1 MKKNNISALKLSLY
15 IISGIVLISLVITL
29 FTTIYTKNNDKVD
42 SNNSNENKEQLKDN
56 TTNDNVCIVKVTNG
70 TEFIEK
76 VTKFN
81 NDCNNYQ
88 VSYKDLRYT
97 IEKKDNYYVNKIYYK
112 DNEIKYMNT
121 DSLVYSNLSQAY
133 MLDSNTFLFLFHE
146 IPVSQN
152 MKYHAIAFNDAGEIK
167 FSNSSAMNNVEFDKY
182 ANILSFKITK
192 IELPTTVEEICN
204 YINNYNQDDV
214 IEERYTY
221 KYNNNKMNLESLKT
235 VTIAD
240 TNTVYCK

>member
-15 IISGIVLISLVITL
+15 IIGAIVLISLVIA
-29 FTTIYTKNNDKVD
+29 FVTTKYTK
-42 SNNSNENKEQLKDN
+42 S
-56 TTNDNVCIVKVTNG
+56 NDNSCIAKATNG

-76 VTKFN
+76 ITNFK
-81 NDCNNYQ
+81 NDCSNYQ
-88 VSYKDLRYT
+88 VSYKDLKYT
-97 IEKKDNYYVNKIYYK
+97 IETKDNYYVNEIYFK

-133 MLDSNTFLFLFHE
+133 MLDSNTFLFIFHE

-152 MKYHAIAFNDAGEIK
+152 MKYNVVAFNDDGEIK
-167 FSNSSAMNNVEFDKY
+167 FSNSSVMNNVEFDKY

-204 YINNYNQDDV
+204 YINNYTQDDV
-214 IEERYTY
+214 IEESYTY
-221 KYNNNKMNLESLKT
+221 KYSNNKMNLEDLET
-235 VTIAD
+235 ITIAD
-240 TNTVYCK
+240 TNTIYCK

>member
-29 FTTIYTKNNDKVD
+29 FTTMYTKNNDKVD

-56 TTNDNVCIVKVTNG
+56 TTNDNGCIVKVTNG

-133 MLDSNTFLFLFHE
+133 MLDSNTFLFMFYE
-146 IPVSQN
+146 VPTPQDNAYYTIVFS
-152 MKYHAIAFNDAGEIK
+152 DDGEIK
-167 FSNSSAMNNVEFDKY
+167 FSATQIDDVTFDKY
-182 ANILSFKITK
+182 NNELSFKITK
-192 IELPTTVEEICN
+192 IELPTTVEGICN

-214 IEERYTY
+214 IEESYTY
-221 KYNNNKMNLESLKT
+221 KYNNSKMNLEGLET

>member
-15 IISGIVLISLVITL
+15 IIGAIVLISLVIA
-29 FTTIYTKNNDKVD
+29 FVTTKYTK
-42 SNNSNENKEQLKDN
+42 S
-56 TTNDNVCIVKVTNG
+56 NDNSCIAKATNG

-76 VTKFN
+76 ITNFK

-88 VSYKDLRYT
+88 VSYKDLKYT
-97 IEKKDNYYVNKIYYK
+97 IEIKDNYYVNKIYYK

-133 MLDSNTFLFLFHE
+133 MLDSNTFLFIFHE

-152 MKYHAIAFNDAGEIK
+152 MKYNVVAFNDDGEIK
-167 FSNSSAMNNVEFDKY
+167 FSNSSVMNNVEFDKY

-204 YINNYNQDDV
+204 YINNYTQDDV
-214 IEERYTY
+214 IEESYTY
-221 KYNNNKMNLESLKT
+221 KYSNNKMNLEDLET
-235 VTIAD
+235 ITIAD
-240 TNTVYCK
+240 TNTIYCK

>member
-15 IISGIVLISLVITL
+15 IIGAIVLISLVIA
-29 FTTIYTKNNDKVD
+29 FVTTKYTK
-42 SNNSNENKEQLKDN
+42 S
-56 TTNDNVCIVKVTNG
+56 NDNSCIAKATNG

-76 VTKFN
+76 ITNFK
-81 NDCNNYQ
+81 NDCSNYQ
-88 VSYKDLRYT
+88 VSYKDLKYT
-97 IEKKDNYYVNKIYYK
+97 IETKDNYYVNKIYYK

-133 MLDSNTFLFLFHE
+133 MLDSNTFLFIFHE

-152 MKYHAIAFNDAGEIK
+152 MKYNVVAFNDDGEIK
-167 FSNSSAMNNVEFDKY
+167 FSKSSVMNNVEFDKY

-204 YINNYNQDDV
+204 YINNYTQDDV
-214 IEERYTY
+214 IEESYTY
-221 KYNNNKMNLESLKT
+221 KYSNNKMNLEDLET
-235 VTIAD
+235 ITIAD
-240 TNTVYCK
+240 TNTIYCK